1 MASATN
7 FSIPQ
12 ARRILSDL
20 FHHRAVIYW
29 ADFLISLT
37 IGYGSA
43 IVYLNSP
50 IGSPQQIVGL
60 VIASFA
66 LFRVGSFIH
75 EIVHFGKGEMRAF
88 TVAWDLLAGVPM
100 LMPSFF
106 YGNHIDHH
114 NTHHYGTG
122 QDGEY
127 LPLGSGPLRNIARF
141 YSQVVFLP
149 AMVAI
154 RFLIITPVSFLHPK
168 LRHWALTYWSSYVIN
183 LRYRRRQI
191 PADAPRKYWAFIET
205 LCFLRVWAI
214 FVWVAMGWAPWQ
226 RIPLLYLIAMCV
238 LGLNY
243 IRNVVAHLYQGDGE
257 PMSHTEQL
265 LDSVNIE
272 GGRFLG
278 GPITELFF
286 PLGLRYHALHHLFPA
301 LPYHN
306 LYAAHRRLMAELPT
320 DSAYRNAVYPSFWAA
335 VGILRKQA
343 AQAAALER
351 QRQPTRADQWFE
363 NRRRLIESYRA
374 GEIKA
379 AVQEAEASTPSY
391 AESCVVAHCRIRS

>member
-1 MASATN
+1 MASSTN

-12 ARRILSDL
+12 ARRILGDL
-20 FHHRAVIYW
+20 FHHRPAIYW

-37 IGYGSA
+37 IGYGCA
-43 IVYLNSP
+43 TLYLNSP

-127 LPLGSGPLRNIARF
+127 LPLGSEPLREIAKF

-154 RFLIITPVSFLHPK
+154 RFLIVTPISFLNPK
-168 LRHWALTYWSSYVIN
+168 LRTWALTYWSSYVIN

-191 PADAPRKYWAFIET
+191 PTDAPWKYWAFIET

-243 IRNVVAHLYQGDGE
+243 IRNAVAHRYQSDGE
-257 PMSHTEQL
+257 SMSHAEQL
-265 LDSVNIE
+265 MDSVNIE

-306 LYAAHRRLMAELPT
+306 LYAAHRRLMAELPA
-320 DSAYRNAVYPSFWAA
+320 DSAYRNTVYSSFWAA
-335 VGILRKQA
+335 VGMLRKQA
-343 AQAAALER
+343 AEAAALER
-351 QRQPTRADQWFE
+351 QKQPTRADQWFE
-363 NRRRLIESYRA
+363 NRRRLIESYNA
-374 GEIKA
+374 GEKSNA
-379 AVQEAEASTPSY
+379 AMDEVDAHSRSY
-391 AESCVVAHCRIRS
+391 AESA